1 MKILSARWTGFR
13 NLADQEVA
21 FSPGVN
27 LLLGQNGQGKTNVLE
42 ALNFLA
48 LGRSHRG
55 ARAEELIGFDRDALH
70 VTLEVAD
77 EQDTAHR
84 FEFGLDRSGGRRF
97 RLDGEVI
104 GRRSELVGRLPTV
117 FFWPESVE
125 LVRGGPDL
133 RRRFADQGLSGLDP
147 DYLRALAA
155 YQRALRQKS
164 RLLKDLRRGRRS
176 LRSAEQELAAWNRD
190 LARHAVPLGL
200 GRADWA
206 ATLAPWAA
214 AGYDDLCGQAAALA
228 FEYRPRLEPLDRLPG
243 TAARTADSA
252 GPAASDPADDP
263 AGADDADKVHFQ
275 AEILAEFDYIGPE
288 EARRGRPLTG
298 LQFDDFDVRLGDR
311 DLRVYGSQGETRTAA
326 IALILAQSDV
336 VYQRRRVRPVLFLD
350 DIFSE
355 LDRERARRLQERC
368 ARDHQIFIASAR
380 ADDVAGWSPQDRR
393 QWRVEDGRLTELP

>member
-55 ARAEELIGFDRDALH
+55 ARSEDLIRFGNDALH
-70 VTLEVAD
+70 VALAVAD
-77 EQDTAHR
+77 DGGQEHR
-84 FEFGLDRSGGRRF
+84 FEFGLDRSGSRRL

-104 GRRSELVGRLPTV
+104 GRRSELVGRLATV

-133 RRRFADQGLSGLDP
+133 RRRFADQGLSGLDAG
-147 DYLRALAA
+147 YLRSLGA

-164 RLLKDLRRGRRS
+164 HLLKDLRRGRRS
-176 LRSAEQELAAWNRD
+176 FAAAEQELVAWNRD

-206 ATLAPWAA
+206 ATLEPWAA
-214 AGYDDLCGQAAALA
+214 AGYRDLAGQDQPLA
-228 FEYRPRLEPLDRLPG
+228 FRYRPRLEALRQAP
-243 TAARTADSA
+243 
-252 GPAASDPADDP
+252 
-263 AGADDADKVHFQ
+263 GADGAPRSAAAGEGAGEDAGEVPDKVHFQ
-275 AEILAEFDYIGPE
+275 AEILGEFDYIGPE

-311 DLRVYGSQGETRTAA
+311 DLRVFGSQGETRTAA

-393 QWRVEDGRLTELP
+393 QWRVEDGRLTTLP

>member
-13 NLADQEVA
+13 NLADQEVV

-55 ARAEELIGFDRDALH
+55 ARTEEMIRFGSDTLH

-77 EQDTAHR
+77 EREAAHR
-84 FEFGLDRSGGRRF
+84 FEFGLDRSGSRRF

-104 GRRSELVGRLPTV
+104 GRRSELVGRLATV

-125 LVRGGPDL
+125 LVRGGPEL
-133 RRRFADQGLSGLDP
+133 RRRFADQGLAGLDG
-147 DYLRALAA
+147 DYLRSLAA

-164 RLLKDLRRGRRS
+164 HLLRDLRRGRRS
-176 LRSAEQELAAWNRD
+176 LASAEQELVAWNRD
-190 LARHAVPLGL
+190 LARHAVPLGC

-214 AGYDDLCGQAAALA
+214 AGYDDLSGQAAALA
-228 FEYRPRLEPLDRLPG
+228 FEYRPRLKPLTGLPG
-243 TAARTADSA
+243 AASAADRSVRPA
-252 GPAASDPADDP
+252 ADHPPAAS
-263 AGADDADKVHFQ
+263 DADKVHFQ